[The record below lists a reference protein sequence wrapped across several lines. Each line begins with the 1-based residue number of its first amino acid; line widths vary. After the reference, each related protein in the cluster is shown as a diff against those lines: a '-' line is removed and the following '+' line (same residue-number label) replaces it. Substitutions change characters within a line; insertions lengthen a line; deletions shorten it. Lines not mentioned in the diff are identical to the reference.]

1 MKKIEDVL
9 KELHSDND
17 YSSSTDF
24 IADGLIDSFDVM
36 RLISLIEQE
45 YGVRVAGTDLMP
57 MNFSSIPAIR
67 KLLSSYGV
75 ENC

>member
-67 KLLSSYGV
+67 KLLSGYGV